1 MPPTPNF
8 ATYTHVHLVT
18 LNSAT
23 GAFTILQTY
32 APTGGAT
39 IGDDGNNNNPT
50 TSLGNGTENIGEQMY
65 LSIGANTLTLPD
77 TDGTPGNENEF
88 LSSPV
93 VFSGYSA
100 SGEPIV
106 AFNDYDLETDPSGF
120 TEATF
125 YFLISNNP
133 SPSPGTATIGTY
145 TYCFAKGTH
154 VQTSTGEV
162 RVEELRRGDFVRTS
176 DGRDVAVKWVGR
188 QTFSALMA
196 RLNRELPVHISAGA
210 LGAGL
215 PVRDLLVSP
224 GHAIL
229 VDGVLVNAS
238 ALVNGSS
245 ITQARSWSGDVEYF
259 HIETENHELVLA
271 EGVAAE
277 TFIDAVDR
285 ARFDNYAE
293 FAALYPE
300 ASPMVEMD
308 LPRVTHARQLAAQT
322 RSRLDAV
329 AEALALEAHRQ
340 SMRAA

>member
-1 MPPTPNF
+1 MPVTTF
-8 ATYTHVHLVT
+8 ASYSHVHLVT

-23 GAFTILQTY
+23 GAYTIVQTY
-32 APTGGAT
+32 APTGGVT
-39 IGDDGNNNNPT
+39 IGDDGNNTDPS
-50 TSLGNGTENIGEQMY
+50 TSLGNGTESIGEQMY
-65 LSIGANTLTLPD
+65 FSLGANTITLPD
-77 TDGTPGNENEF
+77 TNSNPGDENTF
-88 LSSPV
+88 LGGPV
-93 VFSGYSA
+93 VYSGYSA

-106 AFNDYDLETDPSGF
+106 AWNDYDLENDPSGN

-125 YFLISNNP
+125 YFLISNSA

-162 RVEELRRGDFVRTS
+162 RVEDLQRGDFVRTS

-224 GHAIL
+224 GHALL

-245 ITQARSWSGDVEYF
+245 ITQAKSWTGDVEYF

-308 LPRVTHARQLAAQT
+308 LPRVTHARQLSTQT
-322 RSRLDAV
+322 RGRLDAV

-340 SMRAA
+340 GVRAA